1 MNVEGTVWL
10 FECRSENVVSACLCG
25 CVYVCMYVCM
35 CMCICVCVSCVSC
48 LSVCATTSYYA
59 GMFAIHIVP
68 TLIIIESFEI
78 ISCGPRAGVVIV
90 KIIMFIILL

>member
-1 MNVEGTVWL
+1 M
-10 FECRSENVVSACLCG
+10 
-25 CVYVCMYVCM
+25 
-35 CMCICVCVSCVSC
+35 SCVSC

-59 GMFAIHIVP
+59 GMFSIHIVP

-90 KIIMFIILL
+90 KIIMFIILRNLTQSAPRSYVTVQHTEGEHA